1 MVIDISFPHNL
12 KHDPHH
18 TLDGMLVLRCYFC
31 KEFQTPI
38 FYDMMVHLRNTHQKD
53 LVIRI
58 PEGWLEKEKRYNLDE
73 RTKVVIEHMKQEVPQ
88 VFYDH
93 KTAEFTDKFWGNE

>member
-1 MVIDISFPHNL
+1 MPLFPYNL

-31 KEFQTPI
+31 KRFQTPI
-38 FYDMMVHLRNTHQKD
+38 EYDMRIHLRDIHQKD

-58 PEGWLEKEKRYNLDE
+58 PEEWLEKGKRYNLDE
-73 RTKVVIEHMKQEVPQ
+73 RAKIMIDHMRHEIPQTIYDYTK
-88 VFYDH
+88 
-93 KTAEFTDKFWGNE
+93 AEFTDPPPSD

>member
-1 MVIDISFPHNL
+1 MYKMVLTTYPYNL

-31 KEFQTPI
+31 KRFQTPI
-38 FYDMMVHLRNTHQKD
+38 EYDMRVHLHDRHQKD

-58 PEGWLEKEKRYNLDE
+58 PEECLEKGKRYSLEE
-73 RTKVVIEHMKQEVPQ
+73 RARIMTERMKQETLQ
-88 VFYDH
+88 VFYNH
-93 KTAEFTDKFWGNE
+93 KAAEFA